1 MMKGNL
7 MAAVH
12 PVTQIELNTIEVE
25 RVSLDYQEA
34 VTAHLMRLEGKKFS
48 QIAHQLGTNPARLG
62 EVFRGEKYPDA
73 LAAAEKIRKACDPR
87 NA

>member
-1 MMKGNL
+1 MQKGNP

-34 VTAHLMRLEGKKFS
+34 VTAHLMRLQGNKFS

-62 EVFRGEKYPDA
+62 EVFRGEKHPNA
-73 LAAAEKIRKACDPR
+73 RAAAEKILKAYDPR
-87 NA
+87 HA